1 MVTRRWVADVA
12 ALVLIVGS
20 PFLVRG
26 AAILLSGGAL

>member
-1 MVTRRWVADVA
+1 MIRLRDLA

-20 PFLVRG
+20 PFLVWG